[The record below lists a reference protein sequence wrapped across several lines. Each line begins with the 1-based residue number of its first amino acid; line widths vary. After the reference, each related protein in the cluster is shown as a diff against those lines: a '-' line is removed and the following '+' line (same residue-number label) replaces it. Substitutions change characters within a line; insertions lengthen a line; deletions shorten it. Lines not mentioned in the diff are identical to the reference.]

1 MRYYT
6 QLHRWPNAYI
16 PALAFGI
23 MSYAL
28 AFFSADNTY
37 SLIGFLACGVF
48 ALLIAWLLFR
58 SRGHYLDIGAEWIDH
73 QGFTRWR
80 IRKSE
85 VLRVERGRKGLIE
98 EYDPYLKLYAHGRE
112 YVVDSGFLVDE
123 RRIEQLVEALREG
136 TRA

>member
-6 QLHRWPNAYI
+6 QLHRRPNAYI
-16 PALAFGI
+16 PVLAFGL
-23 MSYAL
+23 MCYAL
-28 AFFSADNTY
+28 AFFYADNTY
-37 SLIGFLACGVF
+37 SLAGFLACGVF
-48 ALLIAWLLFR
+48 SLLIAWLLFR

-85 VLRVERGRKGLIE
+85 VLRVEQGRKGLIE